1 MAFYGVNQDV
11 MVRELN
17 LRFKLAIQQKGG
29 VGLRTLKVIF
39 RRMDFNG
46 NRKLDASE
54 FEQALAAFGI
64 FPKKVELQALMRH
77 YDVDGDGNIS
87 YEEFIRGLRDEL
99 TPRRKAMVNKAFA
112 MMDRDGSGVLNIQDI
127 GSIYD
132 VSMNPEFLEGRKT
145 REEILAD
152 FLNNFDGA
160 RGNND
165 GQVTKQE
172 WDDYYTDLS
181 MSTPSDEYF
190 VRMME
195 STWQVPEEENSSVT
209 QQTVSHLLREVK
221 ARVWELARQN
231 PQFLQK
237 IFSDFDLNQSG
248 HLTIDEVTNLIAKL
262 KISVERK
269 FVYPFFKVVDANNSG
284 GIEYEEFEAYILGN
298 TQQ

>member
-1 MAFYGVNQDV
+1 

-17 LRFKLAIQQKGG
+17 LKFKLAIQQKGG
-29 VGLRTLKVIF
+29 VGIRSLKHIF

-46 NRKLDASE
+46 NKRLDLSE

-87 YEEFIRGLRDEL
+87 YEEFCSGLRDEL
-99 TPRRKAMVNKAFA
+99 TPRRARIVEKAFV
-112 MMDRDGSGVLNIQDI
+112 MMDKNQSGDLGINDI
-127 GSIYD
+127 ASIYD

-145 REEILAD
+145 RDEILMD
-152 FLNNFDGA
+152 FLNNFDGP

-165 GQVTKQE
+165 GRVTRNE
-172 WDDYYTDLS
+172 WNDYYTDLS

-195 STWQVPEEENSSVT
+195 STWQVPEEENSAVT

-221 ARVWELARQN
+221 SRVWDLSRRDPN
-231 PQFLQK
+231 LLRK
-237 IFSDFDLNQSG
+237 IFNDFDLNQSG

-269 FVYPFFKVVDANNSG
+269 FVYPFFKVVDENNSG
-284 GIEYEEFEAYILGN
+284 GIEFNEFEAYICGGRE
-298 TQQ
+298 

>member
-1 MAFYGVNQDV
+1 
-11 MVRELN
+11 
-17 LRFKLAIQQKGG
+17 
-29 VGLRTLKVIF
+29 
-39 RRMDFNG
+39 
-46 NRKLDASE
+46 
-54 FEQALAAFGI
+54 
-64 FPKKVELQALMRH
+64 
-77 YDVDGDGNIS
+77 
-87 YEEFIRGLRDEL
+87 
-99 TPRRKAMVNKAFA
+99 MVNKAFA
-112 MMDRDGSGVLNIQDI
+112 MMDRDGTGVVEIADI
-127 GSIYD
+127 ASIYD

-145 REEILAD
+145 RDEILGD

-160 RGNND
+160 KGNND
-165 GQVTKQE
+165 GKVSKQE

-195 STWQVPEEENSSVT
+195 STWQVPEEENSQVT

-237 IFSDFDLNQSG
+237 IFNDFDLNQSG

-269 FVYPFFKVVDANNSG
+269 YVYPFFKVVDANNSG
-284 GIEYEEFEAYILGN
+284 GIEYPEFEAYILGR
-298 TQQ
+298 Q